1 MEGGIA
7 MLRYKL
13 LTLLCAA
20 YFVMTSGSL
29 QAQDN
34 CQPAVHID
42 IPTELE
48 KMS

>member
-1 MEGGIA
+1 MP
-7 MLRYKL
+7 RYTL
-13 LTLLCAA
+13 LTLLCES
-20 YFVMTSGSL
+20 YFVFASGFL